1 MPSNFAKLAWNYNLL
16 ISVGGQLSNRITI
29 CNCSHFSHLEELH
42 WLALHCTGLSLVWL
56 RNWTKPP
63 LCLALCY
70 NYLSIIK
77 SGNGKIFFDIGY
89 RKHQMR
95 SKTRTESSKVW
106 FGPKNDGANETQSL
120 LSSGSEVLLAFI
132 FYILGSSTIILHRN
146 I

>member
-1 MPSNFAKLAWNYNLL
+1 MKLQSADQCRWTIVKQNYNL
-16 ISVGGQLSNRITI
+16 QLQPF
-29 CNCSHFSHLEELH
+29 FSSWRASLTCT
-42 WLALHCTGLSLVWL
+42 ALTGTGLSLVWL

-95 SKTRTESSKVW
+95 SKTRTQCSKVW